1 MTREKR
7 LVYSFQHRKSAPVI
21 VALVQAVA
29 SLCSAQAQDID
40 MQEAAGK
47 FAGTKADAKSAGTKA
62 GAKLV
67 DTKSGSTTTVL
78 TGHVNVL
85 AGACASAGITI
96 EATTL
101 PTRITKVR
109 IGSPAYYAGVAENDQ
124 VLQGLL
130 GANTMQLRFERD
142 HKQYVVNLR
151 YNPDNLSPLAQKP
164 AKVHLSGGQSHSQLR
179 LAAEATKDAD
189 WKQLKQ
195 YDITVL
201 LDSSGSMG
209 AALSSVGESK
219 WNWCQ
224 EEIYSLAQE
233 AENLGHGTFDLC
245 TFNSTYELTLGC
257 NAEKSKQI
265 LSAIK
270 FGGGT
275 NLDQPLED
283 ILYRCFR
290 GPHQRPM
297 LIVVITDGL
306 MSNKGIENLLIDTA
320 QKLKSPQEVRLLFL
334 QIGDDPAGQRLAEIL
349 DHDLVLMGAPYDIV
363 DSLNSD
369 QLLQLGLRRGLIT
382 AMSRTK
388 PAPATR
394 SADDVRAELE
404 CVRAELARLRAETTS
419 PLGQHG
425 TPTGSGEKAKP
436 QVNAGSAASA
446 QSASSKHTLQR
457 H

>member
-1 MTREKR
+1 M
-7 LVYSFQHRKSAPVI
+7 VYTFQHHKL
-21 VALVQAVA
+21 ALAAASFLLTVA
-29 SLCSAQAQDID
+29 SFGSAQAQDSP
-40 MQEAAGK
+40 MQAR
-47 FAGTKADAKSAGTKA
+47 AKST
-62 GAKLV
+62 
-67 DTKSGSTTTVL
+67 DTKNSAKSGAATKVL

-130 GANTMQLRFERD
+130 GPNTMQLRFERD

-151 YNPDNLSPLAQKP
+151 YTPDNLSPLIQKP
-164 AKVHLSGGQSHSQLR
+164 AKVLLSGGQSHSQLR

-195 YDITVL
+195 YDITVM

-233 AENLGHGTFDLC
+233 AEKLGHGTFDLC

-275 NLDQPLED
+275 NLDEPLAD
-283 ILYRCFR
+283 ILDRHR
-290 GPHQRPM
+290 GSHQRPM

-306 MSNKGIENLLIDTA
+306 MSDKGIENLLIDTA
-320 QKLKSPQEVRLLFL
+320 KKL
-334 QIGDDPAGQRLAEIL
+334 
-349 DHDLVLMGAPYDIV
+349 
-363 DSLNSD
+363 
-369 QLLQLGLRRGLIT
+369 
-382 AMSRTK
+382 
-388 PAPATR
+388 
-394 SADDVRAELE
+394 
-404 CVRAELARLRAETTS
+404 
-419 PLGQHG
+419 
-425 TPTGSGEKAKP
+425 
-436 QVNAGSAASA
+436 
-446 QSASSKHTLQR
+446 
-457 H
+457 